1 MFINAHQEKVSS
13 AAKILLVIGLIR
25 PVGIHEILLNT
36 FYKTKFLFGCFLGFL
51 N

>member
-13 AAKILLVIGLIR
+13 AAKILLVIGLIC

-36 FYKTKFLFGCFLGFL
+36 FYKTESFYLVVFWVF
-51 N
+51 